1 MKKVLSVL
9 SLIAFLTMATP
20 VMAAPVGPGGPGG
33 HRGPGGPGGGH
44 HISVR
49 HHGHHGFHRHP
60 GHHYRPHTGITF
72 YTGYPRHGYGYGYR
86 YGCWGGFGCDYRL
99 GNCYPMYAPMGP
111 WSGTGFSIRFQL
123 SLRIPPS
130 PNGSGFADGR
140 RYRRLLVRIARKLSK
155 PEPAVLL
162 RNFPSGEQIKDKA
175 RMG

>member
-20 VMAAPVGPGGPGG
+20 VMAAPVGSGGPGG
-33 HRGPGGPGGGH
+33 HRGPGGGH

-111 WSGTGFSIRFQL
+111 WSGTGFSIRF
-123 SLRIPPS
+123 
-130 PNGSGFADGR
+130 
-140 RYRRLLVRIARKLSK
+140 
-155 PEPAVLL
+155 
-162 RNFPSGEQIKDKA
+162 
-175 RMG
+175 